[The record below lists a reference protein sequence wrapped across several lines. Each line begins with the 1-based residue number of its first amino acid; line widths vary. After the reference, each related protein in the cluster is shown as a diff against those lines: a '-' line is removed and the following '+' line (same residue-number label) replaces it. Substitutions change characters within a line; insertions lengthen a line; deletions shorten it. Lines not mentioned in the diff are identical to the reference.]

1 MLNQTTKTVIKR
13 FYTGT
18 QFDEKIDIL
27 LFSILDLCPHLIHV
41 LNDCIVL
48 TIDKSIEKS

>member
-18 QFDEKIDIL
+18 QFDEKINIL
-27 LFSILDLCPHLIHV
+27 LFSILDFGPPLIHG
-41 LNDCIVL
+41 LNDCIAL